1 MKTLSIYKMEYYLA
15 IEKTEIMRLSGKW
28 MELKMT
34 ILSEFPRTQK
44 TNIIYFLSST
54 DIISKSSD
62 MFVSLGIC
70 MTVRT

>member
-1 MKTLSIYKMEYYLA
+1 MKTLSIYKMENYLA

-28 MELKMT
+28 MELKII

-70 MTVRT
+70 MKVRT

>member
-28 MELKMT
+28 MELKIIIM
-34 ILSEFPRTQK
+34 SEIPQTQK
-44 TNIIYFLSST
+44 TNIYFLSST

-62 MFVSLGIC
+62 TFVSLGLC
-70 MTVRT
+70 MTVRK